1 MDVKMNRFLTFLL
14 AAVCIV
20 CCGTEQFNDGFERC
34 KADKR
39 GIPQPVGWNLDRLS
53 KNATVRLARE
63 SGCARNGIFGLL
75 AETDVGG
82 QIYFRTLPS
91 FKVAPGENI
100 EMKIYARG
108 SGRYRLLYYVFGTDD
123 PQKTAFIQTIGFGK
137 PKTAKET
144 EWELYSSKGKFF
156 VPSKAKGKFTQ
167 FALRPVIFVYGDS
180 EITFDDFSLKISQ

>member
-1 MDVKMNRFLTFLL
+1 MNRFLTFLL
-14 AAVCIV
+14 AAAAFVCSSA
-20 CCGTEQFNDGFERC
+20 EQFNEGFERC
-34 KADKR
+34 RADKR
-39 GIPQPVGWNLDRLS
+39 GIPQPIGWNLDRLS
-53 KNATVRLARE
+53 KNAAVRLARE

-108 SGRYRLLYYVFGTDD
+108 GGRFRLLYYVYGTDD

-137 PKTAKET
+137 PKGTKET
-144 EWELYSSKGKFF
+144 DWELYTAKGKFA

-180 EITFDDFSLKISQ
+180 EITFDDFSLKISK